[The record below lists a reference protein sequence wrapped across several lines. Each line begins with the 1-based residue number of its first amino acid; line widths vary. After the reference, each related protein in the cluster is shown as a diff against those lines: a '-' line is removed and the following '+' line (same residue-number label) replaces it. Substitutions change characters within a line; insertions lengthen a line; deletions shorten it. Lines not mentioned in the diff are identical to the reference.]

1 MIELLILILVWCF
14 FVKRI
19 DKKIKLKDENDRC
32 VP

>member
-1 MIELLILILVWCF
+1 MIELLILIFVWCL
-14 FVKRI
+14 FVKRT